1 MDTDWREGSSR
12 LGEFCIHRQKGGAK
26 MNWFYN
32 TVAAVKEHG
41 NAWGIRFDILGF
53 VVCVVLFLV
62 FKESLCLSLALLFFL
77 FLMWEIDD
85 ALNRKEITELT
96 RLLIDRNDEVIN
108 LKRELVKRDDEI
120 AILKATT
127 TVRKDNPIKSNRI
140 VADKTF
146 AIRFKWFVE
155 EVRCS
160 DPMSE
165 EEADYLIA
173 VAERLLKWQTK
184 TVRKDSEEYKYLER
198 LGLMPHPS
206 ANTEEHTEET
216 PKPKQQKPKVK
227 PVRKPKNTEAETAED
242 ENKN

>member
-1 MDTDWREGSSR
+1 MS
-12 LGEFCIHRQKGGAK
+12 
-26 MNWFYN
+26 WFYN

-41 NAWGIRFDILGF
+41 NAWGARFDIFGI
-53 VVCVVLFLV
+53 VASVVLFFV
-62 FKESLCLSLALLFFL
+62 FKEPLCLSVALLFFL

-85 ALNRKEITELT
+85 SLHKKKQTEFFRILA
-96 RLLIDRNDEVIN
+96 DKDDEVIV
-108 LKRELVKRDDEI
+108 LKGELVKRDDEI

-146 AIRFKWFVE
+146 AHRFKSFVE
-155 EVRCS
+155 DVRCS
-160 DPMSE
+160 DPTSE

-216 PKPKQQKPKVK
+216 PKPKTQKPKAK
-227 PVRKPKNTEAETAED
+227 PVRKPKNTETETAGN
-242 ENKN
+242 ENKD